1 MLPTY
6 SAAQIKHSLTHHSSS
21 SIAFTIDIYEEKEA
35 SLLSTLQNDM
45 ILKKKQL
52 QERLRV
58 KRLRRDSEIVDGAKE
73 AYDDDDD
80 DATEEKDEG
89 RKIDNVSPMIML
101 MMIGYDNDDDDDYN
115 NANDSDI

>member
-1 MLPTY
+1 
-6 SAAQIKHSLTHHSSS
+6 
-21 SIAFTIDIYEEKEA
+21 
-35 SLLSTLQNDM
+35 M

-73 AYDDDDD
+73 AYDDDD
-80 DATEEKDEG
+80 ATEEKDEG

-101 MMIGYDNDDDDDYN
+101 MMIGYDNDNDDDDYDN
-115 NANDSDI
+115 DNDSDI

>member
-1 MLPTY
+1 M
-6 SAAQIKHSLTHHSSS
+6 
-21 SIAFTIDIYEEKEA
+21 
-35 SLLSTLQNDM
+35 LSTLQNDM

-73 AYDDDDD
+73 SYDDDD
-80 DATEEKDEG
+80 EEKDEG

-101 MMIGYDNDDDDDYN
+101 MMIGYDNDDNDDDDDYN
-115 NANDSDI
+115 NDNDSDI